1 MRTAGISSGD
11 ERRRRA
17 DNAKMLLPIALV
29 TGGRATQK
37 GKNAQGRA
45 IFDNMVVNWHCIPCR
60 SRRRSESVVIPR
72 WYTEKECDKSS
83 YTDAYDYSH
92 GTHKNTDGTR
102 AEFVFAR
109 CIFVGLGSTERSV
122 SQASRAVEED
132 DK

>member
-1 MRTAGISSGD
+1 MQTAGISSGD

-37 GKNAQGRA
+37 GKKCTG
-45 IFDNMVVNWHCIPCR
+45 
-60 SRRRSESVVIPR
+60 SRNF
-72 WYTEKECDKSS
+72 EKECDKSS